1 MEIVKNAVVTLE
13 CTVRDPDGNVVDDGS
28 NPLVYLHGGY
38 DAIFPLL
45 EEKLHG
51 LKIGEKLNVK
61 LQPDDA
67 FGEYDESLVLVEDR
81 ELFPDNV
88 EIGMVFERVGDD
100 GEDDMVFRVT
110 DIADKKVVVD
120 GNHQLAGMALVFD
133 ITVRDVR
140 MATPEEL
147 EHGHVHGPHGH
158 HHH

>member
-1 MEIVKNAVVTLE
+1 MEIIKNTVVTLDY
-13 CTVRDPDGNVVDDGS
+13 TVRDPEGNVVDDGA

-51 LKIGEKLNVK
+51 MKEGEKLNIK

-81 ELFPDNV
+81 ELFPADIEV
-88 EIGMVFERVGDD
+88 GMAFERVGDD
-100 GEDDMVFRVT
+100 GEDDMLFRIT

-120 GNHQLAGMALVFD
+120 GNHPLAGMALVFD
-133 ITVRDVR
+133 VTVREVR
-140 MATPEEL
+140 QASSEEL

-158 HHH
+158 QH

>member
-1 MEIVKNAVVTLE
+1 MEIIKNTVVTLDY
-13 CTVRDPDGNVVDDGS
+13 TVRDPEGNIVDDGS

-51 LKIGEKLNVK
+51 MNQGEKLNIK

-67 FGEYDESLVLVEDR
+67 FGEFDESLVLVEDR
-81 ELFPDNV
+81 ELFPADIEV
-88 EIGMVFERVGDD
+88 GMSFERVGDD

-120 GNHQLAGMALVFD
+120 GNHPLAGMALVFD
-133 ITVRDVR
+133 VTVREVR
-140 MATPEEL
+140 MATREEL
-147 EHGHVHGPHGH
+147 DHGHVHGEHGH
-158 HHH
+158 HH

>member
-1 MEIVKNAVVTLE
+1 MEILKNTVVTLDYS
-13 CTVRDPDGNVVDDGS
+13 VRDPDGNVVDDGA

-51 LKIGEKLNVK
+51 MKVGEKLNIK

-81 ELFPDNV
+81 ELFPADIEV
-88 EIGMVFERVGDD
+88 GMAFERVGDD
-100 GEDDMVFRVT
+100 GEDDMVFRIT
-110 DIADKKVVVD
+110 DVADKKVVVD
-120 GNHQLAGMALVFD
+120 GNHPLAGMALVFD
-133 ITVRDVR
+133 VTIREVRQ
-140 MATPEEL
+140 ASAEEL

-158 HHH
+158 HH

>member
-1 MEIVKNAVVTLE
+1 MEIVKNTVVTLE
-13 CTVRDPDGNVVDDGS
+13 CKVSDPDGNVVDDGAT
-28 NPLVYLHGGY
+28 PLVYLHGGY

-51 LKIGEKLNVK
+51 LNEGEKLNIK

-81 ELFPDNV
+81 ELFPSNV
-88 EIGMVFERVGDD
+88 EVGMAFERVGDD
-100 GEDDMVFRVT
+100 GEDDMTFRVT
-110 DIADKKVVVD
+110 DVADKKIVVD
-120 GNHQLAGMALVFD
+120 GNHPLAGMALIFD
-133 ITVRDVR
+133 ILVKEVR
-140 MATPEEL
+140 MATAEEL

>member
-1 MEIVKNAVVTLE
+1 MEILKNTVVTLDY
-13 CTVRDPDGNVVDDGS
+13 TVRDPDGNVVDDGA

-51 LKIGEKLNVK
+51 MKTGEKLNIK

-81 ELFPDNV
+81 ELFPADIEV
-88 EIGMVFERVGDD
+88 GMAFERVGDD
-100 GEDDMVFRVT
+100 GEDDMVFRIT

-120 GNHQLAGMALVFD
+120 GNHPLAGMALVFD
-133 ITVRDVR
+133 VTVREVR
-140 MATPEEL
+140 AASQEEL
-147 EHGHVHGPHGH
+147 DHGHVHGPHGH
-158 HHH
+158 HH

>member
-1 MEIVKNAVVTLE
+1 MEIIKNTVVTLDY
-13 CTVRDPDGNVVDDGS
+13 TVRDPEGNVVDDGA

-51 LKIGEKLNVK
+51 MKVGEKLNIK

-81 ELFPDNV
+81 ELFPADIEV
-88 EIGMVFERVGDD
+88 GMAFERVGDD
-100 GEDDMVFRVT
+100 GEDDMLFRIT

-120 GNHQLAGMALVFD
+120 GNHPLAGMALVFD
-133 ITVRDVR
+133 VTVREVR
-140 MATPEEL
+140 QASAEEL

-158 HHH
+158 HH

>member
-1 MEIVKNAVVTLE
+1 MEIIKNAVVTLDY
-13 CTVRDPDGNVVDDGS
+13 TVRDPEGNVVDDGA

-51 LKIGEKLNVK
+51 MNEGEKLNIK

-67 FGEYDESLVLVEDR
+67 FGEFDESLVLVEDR
-81 ELFPDNV
+81 EMFPADIEV
-88 EIGMVFERVGDD
+88 GMAFERVGDD

-120 GNHQLAGMALVFD
+120 GNHPLAGMALVFD
-133 ITVRDVR
+133 VTVREVR
-140 MATPEEL
+140 MATKEEL
-147 EHGHVHGPHGH
+147 EHGHVHGPDGH
-158 HHH
+158 HH

>member
-1 MEIVKNAVVTLE
+1 MEILKNTVVTLDY
-13 CTVRDPDGNVVDDGS
+13 TVRDPDGNVVDDGA

-51 LKIGEKLNVK
+51 LKTGEKLNIK

-81 ELFPDNV
+81 ELFPADIEV
-88 EIGMVFERVGDD
+88 GMAFERVGDD
-100 GEDDMVFRVT
+100 GEDDMVFRIT

-120 GNHQLAGMALVFD
+120 GNHPLAGMALVFD
-133 ITVRDVR
+133 VTVREVR
-140 MATPEEL
+140 AASQEEL
-147 EHGHVHGPHGH
+147 DHGHVHGPHGH
-158 HHH
+158 HH

>member
-1 MEIVKNAVVTLE
+1 MEIIKNTVVTLDY
-13 CTVRDPDGNVVDDGS
+13 TVRDPEGNVVDDGV

-51 LKIGEKLNVK
+51 MKVGEKLNIK

-81 ELFPDNV
+81 ELFPADIEV
-88 EIGMVFERVGDD
+88 GMAFERVGDD
-100 GEDDMVFRVT
+100 GEDDMLFRIT

-120 GNHQLAGMALVFD
+120 GNHPLAGMALVFD
-133 ITVRDVR
+133 VTVREVR
-140 MATPEEL
+140 QASAEEL

-158 HHH
+158 HH

>member
-1 MEIVKNAVVTLE
+1 MEIIKNTVVTLDYK
-13 CTVRDPDGNVVDDGS
+13 VRDPDGNVVDDGA

-51 LKIGEKLNVK
+51 MKTGEKLNIK

-81 ELFPDNV
+81 ELFPADIEV
-88 EIGMVFERVGDD
+88 GMAFERVGDD
-100 GEDDMVFRVT
+100 GEDDMVFRIT

-120 GNHQLAGMALVFD
+120 GNHPLAGMALIFD
-133 ITVRDVR
+133 VTIAEVR
-140 MATPEEL
+140 AASAEEL

-158 HHH
+158 HH

>member
-1 MEIVKNAVVTLE
+1 MEILKNTVVTLDY
-13 CTVRDPDGNVVDDGS
+13 TVRDPDGNVVDDGA

-51 LKIGEKLNVK
+51 MKTGEKLNIK

-81 ELFPDNV
+81 ELFPADIEV
-88 EIGMVFERVGDD
+88 GMAFERVGDD
-100 GEDDMVFRVT
+100 GEDDMVFRIT
-110 DIADKKVVVD
+110 DVADKKVVVD
-120 GNHQLAGMALVFD
+120 GNHPLAGMALVFD
-133 ITVRDVR
+133 VTIREVRQ
-140 MATPEEL
+140 ASAEEL

-158 HHH
+158 HH